1 MFVITMARHGEIEQ
15 DEAIVTDSAVV
26 REGQDFKFKLVDKV
40 KIYCQVRYSGIKQPI
55 LTYLGTYLYQTGD
68 HITPG
73 YT

>member
-40 KIYCQVRYSGIKQPI
+40 KIYCQVRYLGIK
-55 LTYLGTYLYQTGD
+55 
-68 HITPG
+68 
-73 YT
+73 